1 MIDPKNNSALLCPA
15 CMFVRIEAR
24 AGSPWFSSAGMVR
37 IENFEL

>member
-1 MIDPKNNSALLCPA
+1 MK
-15 CMFVRIEAR
+15 VRIEAR